1 MSTTQNSR
9 EVAYRLFAAEFEDA
23 TLSYSAG
30 DDERAPNYVVTP
42 TGERINRLFTVGAL
56 TAVES
61 VTDDLRRGRIAD
73 PTGVFV
79 TYAGQYQPTA
89 ASFLEQATPPMFV
102 ALTGKARTYQPE
114 DSDQVLTSARPED
127 LTAVDTDT
135 RDRWAVSAAQA
146 TLRRIG
152 IMDIAQSLPVR
163 GDALENELESR
174 GVDEARAEGMA
185 LAIDHYGTTEF
196 YLESLRKSVI
206 QVLEVIAG
214 NRETVEALDTNP
226 SETGAASLGALP
238 SIAIDTT
245 QTSTPTSTPSPSQTS
260 TSESIQDSAH
270 DTNDAVDNDN
280 VATESDTDTTVT
292 TESSPSQEATID
304 TDIVQPAADGESTV
318 ESASEPDEYATSDPI
333 TPKNDGENGVTTTEA
348 ENATADDSLSADVTE
363 DSAPSDEMTE
373 TVNTTAQDI
382 NSTETHLETEIQ
394 REVDESEI
402 STDTENTSAPTSAS
416 NSDIMSSDEG
426 IDVESGNSDESTAGS
441 ADTDDDI
448 TADPTEMYELDDDER
463 AEIEDEFVTE
473 FSTGNEVDAPGSA
486 DIDVPTAPDED
497 PSDEETSVDTTT
509 NVTETASIDTGST
522 DGDPHETPIE
532 SDTDTDTDSDTDIA
546 VDGISEA
553 SPAGSG
559 DLGDFETTVDF
570 DSESTESNSSAG
582 ETRSN
587 EGETE
592 SGTETSAESTN
603 IADSDKTQDVDLE
616 QAAVSMMNELD
627 DGDGA
632 TREAVINEVVD
643 MHDVSPDAVES
654 AIQSALM
661 SGRCYESG
669 ENALKAI

>member
-1 MSTTQNSR
+1 MSTIQNSR

-102 ALTGKARTYQPE
+102 ALTAKARTYQPE

-152 IMDIAQSLPVR
+152 IMDIAQSLSVR
-163 GDALENELESR
+163 GDALESELESR

-196 YLESLRKSVI
+196 YLESLRKTVI

-214 NRETVEALDTNP
+214 NRETVKALDTNP
-226 SETGAASLGALP
+226 SETGSASLGALP

-245 QTSTPTSTPSPSQTS
+245 STS
-260 TSESIQDSAH
+260 TSTSSSVSEGIQDSAH
-270 DTNDAVDNDN
+270 NMNNAVDDN
-280 VATESDTDTTVT
+280 SVATESDTDTTVI
-292 TESSPSQEATID
+292 TESSPSQETTVD

-318 ESASEPDEYATSDPI
+318 ESASEPDEYVTSDPI
-333 TPKNDGENGVTTTEA
+333 TPENDGENGVTAEA

-373 TVNTTAQDI
+373 TIDTTQDT
-382 NSTETHLETEIQ
+382 NSTETHLDTEIQ

-416 NSDIMSSDEG
+416 NSDIVSSDEE
-426 IDVESGNSDESTAGS
+426 IDIESGNSDESTVGS
-441 ADTDDDI
+441 ADTDDNI

-497 PSDEETSVDTTT
+497 PSDEETSVDATT
-509 NVTETASIDTGST
+509 NATETASIDTDST
-522 DGDPHETPIE
+522 DGEPHETPIE
-532 SDTDTDTDSDTDIA
+532 SDTDIDTDIA
-546 VDGISEA
+546 VDDISES

-559 DLGDFETTVDF
+559 DLGDFETAVDF

-582 ETRSN
+582 KTRSN
-587 EGETE
+587 QGETE

-603 IADSDKTQDVDLE
+603 IADSDETQDVDLE
-616 QAAVSMMNELD
+616 QAAVSMMSELD

-632 TREAVINEVVD
+632 TREAVIDEVVD

-669 ENALKAI
+669 ENVLKAI